1 MQLDVLGFKKDSK
14 QTSGFY
20 LNKSK
25 ADIFIFVLLVLQ
37 LEILPIPCCPSECNC
52 SQ

>member
-1 MQLDVLGFKKDSK
+1 MNILGVKKDNK

-25 ADIFIFVLLVLQ
+25 ADTFIFVLLVLQ
-37 LEILPIPCCPSECNC
+37 PEILPIPCCPFECNC